1 MNIWKHH
8 IFNVTLYTNI
18 ENVNRMTKQIFEK
31 ILSGGVLLPND
42 LTADEK
48 KVLNAVM
55 AKYGMPQSTSYV
67 RFFDKGFSQWE
78 ILGVSTLCK
87 EFLLTSVCTS
97 DGETEEEGSR
107 GYGLVISM
115 SSDYDDSQFYDIVTR
130 MKMGKMLCQFMAD
143 RGMASQTTVRNR
155 FKDNDWKP
163 WELKGVKAIIDELF
177 EDDDPSAT
185 TEKA

>member
-1 MNIWKHH
+1 
-8 IFNVTLYTNI
+8 
-18 ENVNRMTKQIFEK
+18 MTKQIFEK

-48 KVLNAVM
+48 KTLNAVM
-55 AKYGMPQSTSYV
+55 AKYGMPQSTAYV
-67 RFFDKGFSQWE
+67 RFFDKGFDQWE
-78 ILGVSTLCK
+78 ILGVSQLRQ

-97 DGETEEEGSR
+97 DGEAEEDGSR

-115 SSDYDDSQFYDIVTR
+115 ASDYDDSQFYDIVTR
-130 MKMGKMLCQFMAD
+130 LKQGKILCQFMAN

-163 WELKGVKAIIDELF
+163 WELKGIKAIIDEIF
-177 EDDDPSAT
+177 ENEELST
-185 TEKA
+185 TAEKV